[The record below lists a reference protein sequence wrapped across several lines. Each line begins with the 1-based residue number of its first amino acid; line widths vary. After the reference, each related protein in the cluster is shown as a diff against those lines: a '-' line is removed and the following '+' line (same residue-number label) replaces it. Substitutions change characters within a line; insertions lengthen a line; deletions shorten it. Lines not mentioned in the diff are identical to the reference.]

1 MKTTNKSAAISP
13 QVFLQIA
20 VWLAAVTL
28 LLALPAGAAE
38 RSVPPLSVES
48 RGYRVREYRWD
59 SVLRQRWAVLEDSA
73 HPERPYR
80 SELADSSPTALP
92 TASAS
97 PVQPAVYTPPV
108 FVVRTGDTVT
118 LWSEERN
125 LRMQLAAVA
134 ESNAAIG
141 DRIQLRV
148 KGIGANGDW
157 HATGLVRASGDV
169 EMER

>member
-1 MKTTNKSAAISP
+1 MKTTGHPVPISP
-13 QVFLQIA
+13 QFVWPIA
-20 VWLAAVTL
+20 VWLAAVML
-28 LLALPAGAAE
+28 PLALPAGAAE
-38 RSVPPLSVES
+38 RSSLLES
-48 RGYRVREYRWD
+48 RGFRVREYRWD
-59 SVLRQRWAVLEDSA
+59 SVLRQRWAILEDSA

-80 SELADSSPTALP
+80 SELADIPQPALP
-92 TASAS
+92 IASTS
-97 PVQPAVYTPPV
+97 PLQPAVYIPPV

-134 ESNAAIG
+134 ESNAAVG

-157 HATGLVRASGDV
+157 HATGLVRGSGEV